1 MTPPRLPLVKA
12 QRSFLS
18 GIRLS
23 REQHGPKENLHTLI
37 STDLEYLNAWSCRWL
52 MKFNPNK
59 TYIMI
64 FSTRHLENNSIFD
77 FNDISLSP
85 VQICQ

>member
-1 MTPPRLPLVKA
+1 LALVEYVLMTLVLA
-12 QRSFLS
+12 ILQ
-18 GIRLS
+18 
-23 REQHGPKENLHTLI
+23 ENLHTLI

-52 MKFNPNK
+52 VKFNPNK

>member
-1 MTPPRLPLVKA
+1 MALVEYVLMTLVLA
-12 QRSFLS
+12 ILQ
-18 GIRLS
+18 
-23 REQHGPKENLHTLI
+23 ENLHTLI

-52 MKFNPNK
+52 VKFNPNK

-64 FSTRHLENNSIFD
+64 FSTRHLEINSIFD